1 MEGVAGF
8 EAGGVNV
15 FKSISVCV
23 LKPSGCCCC
32 CFFVLV
38 FCDGATVF
46 KNTSG
51 WFGFVVVFCLLLLLF

>member
-32 CFFVLV
+32 CCFLFVVVVLNLAV
-38 FCDGATVF
+38 FCDGV
-46 KNTSG
+46 S
-51 WFGFVVVFCLLLLLF
+51 V